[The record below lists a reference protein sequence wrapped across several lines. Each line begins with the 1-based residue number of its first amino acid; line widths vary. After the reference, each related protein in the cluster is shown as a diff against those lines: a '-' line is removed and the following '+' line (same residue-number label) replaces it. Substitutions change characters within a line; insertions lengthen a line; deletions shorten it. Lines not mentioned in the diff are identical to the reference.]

1 MIYDFTERGNARR
14 RMYEDRMID
23 KAMQQAE
30 EDVVS
35 KMAKAIRQGKNPL
48 GEMPRF

>member
-23 KAMQQAE
+23 QAMQQAE
-30 EDVVS
+30 KDVVS
-35 KMAKAIRQGKNPL
+35 KMAKAIRRGNNPL
-48 GEMPRF
+48 SEMPKF